1 MRRSPIRMHRSEGAT
16 ALLGM
21 DELVVGAQLEVAG
34 EVWLLVETTT
44 DVVGCDGCGTKAVG
58 HGKLVVRVRD
68 LPAGD
73 RPVVLVVEAH
83 LALPGS
89 HCDVRTW
96 SEETD
101 SIAPRAALTE
111 PPGAASPPAGSPA
124 GWPGQH

>member
-1 MRRSPIRMHRSEGAT
+1 MHRSQGAT

-21 DELVVGAQLEVAG
+21 EEFVVGAQVEVDG

-73 RPVVLVVEAH
+73 RPVVLVWWKRIWRCPDPTVTCGRGRRK
-83 LALPGS
+83 PT
-89 HCDVRTW
+89 R
-96 SEETD
+96 
-101 SIAPRAALTE
+101 
-111 PPGAASPPAGSPA
+111 SPHGRL
-124 GWPGQH
+124 